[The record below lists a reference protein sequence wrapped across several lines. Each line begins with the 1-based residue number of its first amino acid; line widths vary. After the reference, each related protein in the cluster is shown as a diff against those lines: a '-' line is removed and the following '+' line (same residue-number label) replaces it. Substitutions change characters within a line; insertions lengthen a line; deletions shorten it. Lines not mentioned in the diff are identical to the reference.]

1 MEPAPLKP
9 TFKLDLKFLVSR
21 ADGSREV
28 VWMAYAGVFSG
39 RTRDCALAD
48 ATEAAC
54 EEVRR
59 IAKRPRYDLMKHV
72 GAEYH
77 LLNVRFTRA
86 DVEDE
91 DGDAEERRPHPEDG
105 IGVG

>member
-1 MEPAPLKP
+1 MEAALPRP

-21 ADGSREV
+21 ADGSSEV
-28 VWMAYAGVFSG
+28 VWMAYPGVFSG
-39 RTRDCALAD
+39 RTIDCALAE

-59 IAKRPRYDLMKHV
+59 IAKPPRYDLLRYV

-77 LLNVRFTRA
+77 LLNLRFKRI

-91 DGDAEERRPHPEDG
+91 DGDAEERRPDPEDG
-105 IGVG
+105 DGAS